1 MMVYDLNGN
10 VLESFDLTKGRLSIR
25 TVIRPDA
32 APIDNVTKFAW
43 EDGDYEEVQVYIPYG
58 EPENTPSQL
67 DRIEAQLVYTAM
79 MTGTLAE
86 GVLA

>member
-10 VLESFDLTKGRLSIR
+10 VLESFDLKKGRLSIR

-67 DRIEAQLVYTAM
+67 DRIEAQLAYTAM